1 MTVPL
6 LDHSRNI
13 MTFADFNLNKP
24 LLNALAELGL
34 TTPTPIQE
42 RVYSVVMSG
51 RDVCGIA
58 QTGTGKTIAYLLPC
72 LRQYQFSKERTP
84 QMIVLVPTRELV
96 VQVME
101 TVRQLTTYMNLT
113 VVGVYG
119 GVNLKPQTAAVQ
131 QGADVLIATPGRL
144 VDLLASGAVKMK
156 LVKRLVI
163 DEVDEMLNLGFRAQ
177 LKIILDLLP
186 PKRQNL
192 LFSATITPDV
202 ELLIDT
208 FFNSPVRVEAAP
220 VGTPL
225 AGIAQ
230 MAYPMPNFNTKTN
243 LLQLL
248 LQRDE
253 TMNRVLVFVSTK
265 AFADILY
272 DEMLDRFPGTI
283 GVIHSNKAQVKRF
296 EAVNQFQD
304 GTIRVLIATDIV
316 ARGIDVA
323 NVSHVINFD
332 LPEEPESYIHRI
344 GRTGRA
350 DKKGIA
356 IAFITEAEQ
365 ERQTA
370 IETLMNYPIPL
381 VPVPTDLLVSP
392 VLLESEKP
400 KVNMKTI
407 ELKTP
412 KREDVGPAFHEKLA
426 KNLKVNV
433 RRDHA
438 AEKMLKYG
446 RPIKRSGKK

>member
-1 MTVPL
+1 
-6 LDHSRNI
+6 
-13 MTFADFNLNKP
+13 MTFADLNLNKP
-24 LLNALAELGL
+24 LQNALNDLGL

-42 RVYSVVMSG
+42 RVFSVVMSG

-72 LRQYQFSKERTP
+72 LRQYQFSKERIP

-96 VQVME
+96 VQVAE

-119 GVNLKPQTAAVQ
+119 GVNLKPQTALVQ

-144 VDLLASGAVKMK
+144 VDLLSSGAVKMK
-156 LVKRLVI
+156 AVKKLVI

-192 LFSATITPDV
+192 LFSATITPEV
-202 ELLIDT
+202 EQLIET
-208 FFNSPVRVEAAP
+208 FFASPVRVEAAP

-225 AGIAQ
+225 AGISQ
-230 MAYPMPNFNTKTN
+230 MAYPVVNFNTKIN

-248 LQRDE
+248 LDRDE

-265 AFADILY
+265 AFADVLF
-272 DEMLDRFPGTI
+272 DDMADRFPDQV
-283 GVIHSNKAQVKRF
+283 GVIHSNKAQAKRF

-356 IAFITEAEQ
+356 IAFITDAEQ
-365 ERQTA
+365 DRQTA
-370 IETLMNYPIPL
+370 IETLMNYPIPI
-381 VPVPTDLLVSP
+381 VPLPNDLLISP
-392 VLLESEKP
+392 VLIDEEMP
-400 KVNMKTI
+400 KINMKTI
-407 ELKTP
+407 TVKTVR
-412 KREDVGPAFHEKLA
+412 REEVGPAFHEKTA
-426 KNLKVNV
+426 KNQKVNV
-433 RRDHA
+433 RRNYA

>member
-1 MTVPL
+1 
-6 LDHSRNI
+6 

-24 LLNALAELGL
+24 LLNALTDLGL

-84 QMIVLVPTRELV
+84 QLIVLVPTRELV
-96 VQVME
+96 VQVVE
-101 TVRQLTTYMNLT
+101 TVKQLTTYMNLT

-119 GVNLKPQTAAVQ
+119 GVNLKPQTASVQ

-156 LVKRLVI
+156 LVKKLVI

-225 AGIAQ
+225 AGISQ
-230 MAYPMPNFNTKTN
+230 MAYPLPNFNTKTN

-248 LQRDE
+248 LERDE

-265 AFADILY
+265 ALADLLH
-272 DEMLDRFPGTI
+272 DEMIDRFPDGI

-356 IAFITEAEQ
+356 IAFITEAEAD
-365 ERQTA
+365 RQTA
-370 IETLMNYPIPL
+370 IETLMNYPIPM
-381 VPVPTDLLVSP
+381 VPVPADLLISP
-392 VLLESEKP
+392 VLIEEEKP

-407 ELKTP
+407 TVKAP

-426 KNLKVNV
+426 KNQKVNV
-433 RRDHA
+433 RRDYA
-438 AEKMLKYG
+438 AEKMMKYG

>member
-1 MTVPL
+1 
-6 LDHSRNI
+6 

-24 LLNALAELGL
+24 LLNALSDLGL

-84 QMIVLVPTRELV
+84 QLIVLVPTRELV
-96 VQVME
+96 VQVVE
-101 TVRQLTTYMNLT
+101 TVQQLTTYMNLT

-156 LVKRLVI
+156 LVKKLVI

-202 ELLIDT
+202 ELLIET

-225 AGIAQ
+225 AGISQ
-230 MAYPMPNFNTKTN
+230 MAYPVPNFNTKTN

-248 LQRDE
+248 LERDE
-253 TMNRVLVFVSTK
+253 SMNRVLVFVSTK
-265 AFADILY
+265 ALADLLH
-272 DEMLDRFPGTI
+272 DEMVDRFPDGI

-356 IAFITEAEQ
+356 IAFITDAEQ
-365 ERQTA
+365 DRQTA
-370 IETLMNYPIPL
+370 IETLMNYPIPM
-381 VPVPTDLLVSP
+381 VPVPADLLISP
-392 VLLESEKP
+392 VLIDEEKP

-407 ELKTP
+407 TVKAP
-412 KREDVGPAFHEKLA
+412 KRDEVGPAFHEKLA
-426 KNLKVNV
+426 KNQKVNV
-433 RRDHA
+433 RRDYA

>member
-1 MTVPL
+1 M
-6 LDHSRNI
+6 
-13 MTFADFNLNKP
+13 K
-24 LLNALAELGL
+24 
-34 TTPTPIQE
+34 
-42 RVYSVVMSG
+42 
-51 RDVCGIA
+51 
-58 QTGTGKTIAYLLPC
+58 
-72 LRQYQFSKERTP
+72 
-84 QMIVLVPTRELV
+84 
-96 VQVME
+96 
-101 TVRQLTTYMNLT
+101 
-113 VVGVYG
+113 
-119 GVNLKPQTAAVQ
+119 
-131 QGADVLIATPGRL
+131 
-144 VDLLASGAVKMK
+144 AVKK
-156 LVKRLVI
+156 LVI
-163 DEVDEMLNLGFRAQ
+163 DEVDEMLNLGFRTQ

-202 ELLIDT
+202 ELLIET

-225 AGIAQ
+225 TGISQ
-230 MAYPMPNFNTKTN
+230 MAYPVPNFNTKIN

-248 LQRDE
+248 LERDAA
-253 TMNRVLVFVSTK
+253 MNRVLVFVSTK
-265 AFADILY
+265 ALADMLF
-272 DEMLDRFPGTI
+272 DEISERFPNEV
-283 GVIHSNKAQVKRF
+283 GVIHSNKAQAKRF

-356 IAFITEAEQ
+356 IAFITEAEHD
-365 ERQTA
+365 RQTA
-370 IETLMNYPIPL
+370 IETLMNYPIPI
-381 VPVPTDLLVSP
+381 VPVPADLLISP
-392 VLLESEKP
+392 VLIEDEKP

-407 ELKTP
+407 TVKTV
-412 KREDVGPAFHEKLA
+412 KREDVGPAFHEKAA
-426 KNLKVNV
+426 KNQKVNV
-433 RRDHA
+433 RRDYA